1 MIGIIIKRIF
11 AISWIMLGLS
21 MDYSL
26 EICSSNSRLI
36 PLNLINTIE
45 KYEGD
50 VISYTITSGENN
62 IIMQGFFDIRV
73 INSIQTQHICLPF
86 DTYTIQLHSSEN
98 DKINERIG
106 LVICNTKFISFG
118 EYGYFENSRNGCIP
132 RTEIKESILPSE
144 VRPMRAVENKKML
157 SNYIPTFSYNSVKF
171 FSGKGSISSSSS
183 SVSVSAS
190 YSRSTPSFSSH
201 QTNKLSSDIVSYKFS
216 APLFSYSYHSTTFS
230 TSSGSVNNILTPSP
244 TTTPAP
250 IPLDTNNPTLAPIP
264 IITSSPTIPYTLAPT
279 MSFTSEPTL
288 MFTQIPTLLSTPTPT
303 YTYTIT
309 PTLLHTL
316 VNTLIPTT
324 LQTLSPTTQSLPI
337 AEFTTSLV
345 LSVSSNE
352 SYDSQTTLA
361 ICTATT
367 TILNIEPDN
376 CNYQGTSFS
385 QNSRRLLFINLA
397 AVHTYTATSILTI
410 SVQTSNPGAF
420 FSVASTLL
428 SSAASSGTFTT
439 TLLNVCQQLG
449 VTGAITTASVIGAV
463 ASGLNIIG
471 PPTIRPTYYPSIISN
486 SSNISAKSKFETEYI
501 IIGSIMAIFGSF
513 VILSGLYYYHY
524 YRTDGSNKY
533 TSIYTENENNIANEI
548 DDVVGKIDNMSGVD
562 DIIEISVDDTTVL
575 LQSDSNIEL
584 DAAGLSIETDQ
595 LVVTVD

>member
-26 EICSSNSRLI
+26 EICSGNSRLI

-50 VISYTITSGENN
+50 VISYTLTSGENN

-73 INSIQTQHICLPF
+73 INSIQTHHICLPF
-86 DTYTIQLHSSEN
+86 DTYTIKLHSLEN

-144 VRPMRAVENKKML
+144 VRPMRAPENKKML

-171 FSGKGSISSSSS
+171 FSGKGSISSSISS
-183 SVSVSAS
+183 S

-201 QTNKLSSDIVSYKFS
+201 RSIKFSSDIFSYKFS

-250 IPLDTNNPTLAPIP
+250 IPIVTNNPTLAPMP
-264 IITSSPTIPYTLAPT
+264 LITSSPTIPYTLAPT

-288 MFTQIPTLLSTPTPT
+288 MFTQIPTLL
-303 YTYTIT
+303 
-309 PTLLHTL
+309 HTL

-324 LQTLSPTTQSLPI
+324 LQTLRPSTQSLPI
-337 AEFTTSLV
+337 AEFTTSVV

-367 TILNIEPDN
+367 IILNIEPDN

-420 FSVASTLL
+420 FSVALTLL
-428 SSAASSGTFTT
+428 SSAASSGTFTA
-439 TLLNVCQQLG
+439 TLLNVCQLLG

-486 SSNISAKSKFETEYI
+486 SSNISAKSKLETEYI

-533 TSIYTENENNIANEI
+533 ASIYTENENNIANEL
-548 DDVVGKIDNMSGVD
+548 DEVVGKIDNMSGLD
-562 DIIEISVDDTTVL
+562 DIIEISVDDSTVL
-575 LQSDSNIEL
+575 LQPDSNIEI
-584 DAAGLSIETDQ
+584 DSAGLSIETDQ
-595 LVVTVD
+595 LVVTVV